1 MAVVCYFVIVG
12 HNDHPVFEID
22 LSKSSE
28 SQAAKQEDKRH
39 LNQFIVHAALDL
51 VDEMKWQSSNL
62 YLKTVDR
69 FNELT
74 INAFVT
80 ASQMR
85 FMLLHDNLRAT
96 DDAIKLFFMEVYE
109 LFIKAELNPFYVP
122 NTTIKSQNFRYRA
135 TAVAKKHLL

>member
-1 MAVVCYFVIVG
+1 MSVVCYFVIVG
-12 HNDHPVFEID
+12 HNDHPVLEID
-22 LSKSSE
+22 LSRSNE
-28 SQAAKQEDKRH
+28 NQAKEDKRH

-51 VDEMKWQSSNL
+51 VDEIKWQSSNL

-85 FMLLHDNLRAT
+85 FMLLHDNIRAT
-96 DDAIKLFFMEVYE
+96 DDTMKMFFMEVYE
-109 LFIKAELNPFYVP
+109 LFIKVF
-122 NTTIKSQNFRYRA
+122 
-135 TAVAKKHLL
+135 LLCRCN